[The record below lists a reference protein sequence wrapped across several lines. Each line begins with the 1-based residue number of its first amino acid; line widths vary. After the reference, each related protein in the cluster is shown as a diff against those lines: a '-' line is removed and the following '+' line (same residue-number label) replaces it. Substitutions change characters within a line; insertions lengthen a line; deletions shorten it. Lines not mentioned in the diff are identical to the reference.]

1 MEDGKKCHTFGSWRE
16 FMATLPNMNEQQ
28 LAEAINYEVSTYR
41 REKFITRMHQ
51 RYSRL
56 RVDRERKQLL
66 NQEILL

>member
-1 MEDGKKCHTFGSWRE
+1 MEDGKKCFTFGTWRE
-16 FMATLPNMNEQQ
+16 FMLILPTMNEQQ

-41 REKFITRMHQ
+41 RKNYITRMHQ

-56 RVDRERKQLL
+56 RADREREQLF

>member
-1 MEDGKKCHTFGSWRE
+1 MDDGKKCYTFGTWRE
-16 FMATLPNMNEQQ
+16 LMTTLPSMNEQQ

-41 REKFITRMHQ
+41 RKNFIARMHQ

-56 RVDRERKQLL
+56 RADREREQLL

>member
-1 MEDGKKCHTFGSWRE
+1 MEDGKKCYTFGTWRE
-16 FMATLPNMNEQQ
+16 LMQTIGGMNEPQ

-41 REKFITRMHQ
+41 RKNYITRMHQ

-56 RVDRERKQLL
+56 RADREREQLL